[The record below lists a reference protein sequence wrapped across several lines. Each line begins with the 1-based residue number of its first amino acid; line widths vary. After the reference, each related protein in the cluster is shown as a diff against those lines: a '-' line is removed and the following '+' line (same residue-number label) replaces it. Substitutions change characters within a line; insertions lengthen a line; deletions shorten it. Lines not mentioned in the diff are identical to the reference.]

1 MVVVIRGVDRWVER
15 VIIII
20 IYYIL
25 FDSINF
31 GKELLAGDWIVY
43 ETE

>member
-1 MVVVIRGVDRWVER
+1 MVMVIRGVDRWVER

-31 GKELLAGDWIVY
+31 SKELLASDRIVH
-43 ETE
+43 EKE